1 MIIDEQ
7 DKQSIISAVLSAIRT
22 NSKTIEQLTP
32 VTSLSDDDNI
42 ELGGGKRVQVK
53 VLRELLGGSGLTP
66 WQKTYLEGLEAE
78 QNKSKFSV
86 DISLSVSEKQFNG
99 EDTQVTVYVT
109 PKYNGSVVEAS
120 VVGTSSN
127 LSGKTFA
134 KGADG
139 RYSATVTVAAPAS
152 VSVSILSE
160 LFAVKATYNHPTAG
174 TISKTISTA
183 FKQNVMSMI
192 IKSPK
197 DYDGFLSDPLSLQAP
212 WASRVNISGHYS
224 MSVNG
229 KDYVYFMVP
238 KDGNRFTSVK
248 SSGFEVPL
256 ATPREDVTVNRNG
269 KDVHYWVCRTT
280 GIPMTSPFVFD
291 IS

>member
-1 MIIDEQ
+1 MVDEE
-7 DKQSIISAVLSAIRT
+7 DKQSIINAVLSAIRT

-32 VTSLSDDDNI
+32 VTTLSDDDYI
-42 ELGGGKRVQVK
+42 ELNGGRRVKVS
-53 VLRELLGGSGLTP
+53 VLREMLGGSGLTP

-86 DISLSVSEKQFNG
+86 DITLSVSEKQFNG
-99 EDTQVTVYVT
+99 EDTHVTISVM
-109 PKYNGSVVEAS
+109 PKYNGSAVEAG
-120 VVGTSSN
+120 VAGTSGN

-139 RYSATVTVAAPAS
+139 KYSATVTVAAPESVSAS
-152 VSVSILSE
+152 VLSE
-160 LFAVKATYNHPTAG
+160 LFTVKATYTHPTAG
-174 TISKTISTA
+174 TISKTVSAT

-197 DYDGFLSDPLSLQAP
+197 DYDGFLADPLSLQAP

-238 KDGNRFTSVK
+238 KNGNRITSVK

-256 ATPREDVTVNRNG
+256 ADPRADVTVKRNG
-269 KDVHYWVCRTT
+269 KDVHYWVCRTAGT
-280 GIPMTSPFVFD
+280 PMTSPFAFD